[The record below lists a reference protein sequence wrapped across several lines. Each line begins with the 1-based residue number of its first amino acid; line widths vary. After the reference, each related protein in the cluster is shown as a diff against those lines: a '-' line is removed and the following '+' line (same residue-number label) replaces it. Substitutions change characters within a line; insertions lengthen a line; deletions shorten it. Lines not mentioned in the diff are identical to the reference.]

1 MSNVIKTRI
10 AEYDY
15 SEFIELEAK
24 HYLQNPDDFIE
35 RYEFYKLRG
44 ENVNRVGDLKESEVT
59 EEIIDDVISRD
70 EHLPGDAWEQFEDD
84 MTYFDKYSGETF
96 SIIGTNMGWRNRT
109 GQKDVEVTDG
119 MDLFEAIRVNSDLT
133 FRIWKDSDDEPGTY
147 HASMSHHDSPTGEH
161 YELTLKQ

>member
-10 AEYDY
+10 AEYDVQ
-15 SEFIELEAK
+15 EFVGFEAK
-24 HYLQNPDDFIE
+24 YYLENPDEFLD
-35 RYEFYKLRG
+35 RYEFYKLLDL
-44 ENVNRVGDLKESEVT
+44 RVGDLKKEDVT
-59 EEIIDDVISRD
+59 EEIVNEIVWEDDL
-70 EHLPGDAWEQFEDD
+70 LPGDAYQQFEDD

-96 SIIGTNMGWRNRT
+96 SIIGTNMGWQNRT
-109 GQKDVEVTDG
+109 GQKDVEVTEG
-119 MDLFEAIRVNSDLT
+119 MDLFEAIRINSDLT